1 MYMTWEGV
9 TLETVHVT
17 TDVGCGWGGHLE
29 TVDVKTQVLGL
40 KAWVTLETVDVGPQ
54 IQGLSGGVTLG
65 TGDM

>member
-1 MYMTWEGV
+1 M
-9 TLETVHVT
+9 
-17 TDVGCGWGGHLE
+17 
-29 TVDVKTQVLGL
+29 KTQVLGL